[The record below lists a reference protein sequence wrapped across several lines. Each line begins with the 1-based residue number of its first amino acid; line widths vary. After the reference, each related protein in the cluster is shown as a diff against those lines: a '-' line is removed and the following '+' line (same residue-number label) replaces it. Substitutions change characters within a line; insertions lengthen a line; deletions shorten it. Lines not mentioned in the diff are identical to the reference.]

1 MIEMMIVLLL
11 LTTLLIISASLYSSP
26 KTVSTSFETQLTNDL
41 HYAQLYAIKEQ
52 QYLNVR
58 FDVSLQAYKVIVGYP
73 PNERVL
79 IEVKLPD
86 NVELLE
92 TSTLKQFRYN
102 PTGNTTT
109 FGVVRFKVDDS
120 PVNIH
125 FHLAKGRFYVE
136 KP

>member
-1 MIEMMIVLLL
+1 MIEIVIVMLLL
-11 LTTLLIISASLYSSP
+11 STLIIISTSIYSSVR
-26 KTVSTSFETQLTNDL
+26 TVSTSFETQITNDL
-41 HYAQLYAIKEQ
+41 HYAQLYAIKEK

-58 FDVSLQAYKVIVGYP
+58 FDVSQQSYKVIVGYP
-73 PNERVL
+73 PNETLL

-86 NVELLE
+86 HIELLE
-92 TSTLKQFRYN
+92 TSTLKHFRYN

-109 FGVVRFKVDDS
+109 FGVVRFRVDGS